1 MLKTKIMKN
10 WIVLSLLA
18 LFFSMCVFGQEKL
31 SLNVCDAHTRKGI
44 PYATVKVLNKPEG
57 AYANDNGM
65 FLIKATRSDSIMVS
79 CIGYKPARLILSKAD
94 TIFLQPVVV
103 ALDEV
108 KVNAKKRKEKSFGYY
123 YTKKNMRFGSQIQIE
138 HAIKLIVP
146 QEYISYRIKKVK
158 IKCGNRKDSNLVRLH
173 IYSMGKDGMPD
184 KELLPKD
191 IIVNNSV
198 KMNDE
203 IDISDLNLVLSD
215 RELFVG
221 IEWIEPYNKPKSS
234 IFERIWFGLSI
245 SDPDNRTLVRTL
257 RDPEYR
263 WRDDLVLP
271 KYYNLMVSLVID

>member
-10 WIVLSLLA
+10 RTVLSMLA
-18 LFFSMCVFGQEKL
+18 LLFSMCVYGQENL
-31 SLNVCDAHTRKGI
+31 RLNVCDALTLKGI
-44 PYATVKVLNKPEG
+44 PYATVKVLNKPVG
-57 AYANDNGM
+57 VYANEEGS
-65 FLIKATRSDSIMVS
+65 FLIKAFQSDSLLVS
-79 CIGYKPARLILSKAD
+79 CVGYKPKRLIISKTD
-94 TIFLQPVVV
+94 SIFLQPIVV

-123 YTKKNMRFGSQIQIE
+123 HTKKNMRSGSQIQIE

-158 IKCGNRKDSNLVRLH
+158 IKCGNRKDSNPVRLH
-173 IYSMGKDGMPD
+173 IYSIGKDGMPD

-198 KMNDE
+198 KMNNE

-221 IEWIEPYNKPKSS
+221 IEWIELYNKPKSS
-234 IFERIWFGLSI
+234 IFERIWFGFSNAD
-245 SDPDNRTLVRTL
+245 SDNITYTRTL
-257 RDPEYR
+257 RDPKYQ
-263 WRDDLVLP
+263 WRDYLLGSN
-271 KYYNLMVSLVID
+271 YQNLMVSLVID

>member
-1 MLKTKIMKN
+1 MI
-10 WIVLSLLA
+10 
-18 LFFSMCVFGQEKL
+18 
-31 SLNVCDAHTRKGI
+31 VCDAQTRKGI
-44 PYATVKVLNKPEG
+44 PYATIKIINKPEG
-57 AYANDNGM
+57 VYANEDGL
-65 FLIKATRSDSIMVS
+65 FVVKVLKSDSLLVT
-79 CIGYKPARLILSKAD
+79 CVGYKTERLILPKTDS
-94 TIFLQPVVV
+94 IFLQPIVV

-108 KVNAKKRKEKSFGYY
+108 KVSAKKSKEKSFGYY
-123 YTKKNMRFGSQIQIE
+123 HTKKNMRFGSKIQIE

-158 IKCGNRKDSNLVRLH
+158 IKCGNRKDSNPVRLH

-203 IDISDLNLVLSD
+203 IDISDLNLILSD

-234 IFERIWFGLSI
+234 IFERIWFGFSNAE
-245 SDPDNRTLVRTL
+245 SDNITYTRTL
-257 RDPEYR
+257 RDPRYQ
-263 WRDDLVLP
+263 WRDDFLGSN
-271 KYYNLMVSLVID
+271 YQNLMVSLVID